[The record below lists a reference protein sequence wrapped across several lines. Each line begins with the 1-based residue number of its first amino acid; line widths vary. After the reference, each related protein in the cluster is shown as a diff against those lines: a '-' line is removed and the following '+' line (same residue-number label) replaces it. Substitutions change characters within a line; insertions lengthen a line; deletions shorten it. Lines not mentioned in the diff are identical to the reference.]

1 MLGPHP
7 QPPGGTECSTNVAL
21 RVSPLTMKLQS
32 YTAPAQIPREA
43 SALLNRR
50 KQTHFLSS
58 KLHKSHSPQESFFL
72 SFVFLK
78 MDFKRG
84 NHWHCPSNLTKV
96 GQKPKIFYIKDKEER
111 IFRGK

>member
-1 MLGPHP
+1 
-7 QPPGGTECSTNVAL
+7 
-21 RVSPLTMKLQS
+21 MKLQS
-32 YTAPAQIPREA
+32 YTATAQIPREA

-96 GQKPKIFYIKDKEER
+96 GQKPKIFYIKEER
-111 IFRGK
+111 EDFGLQRSIKRIRKLLYFESLTN